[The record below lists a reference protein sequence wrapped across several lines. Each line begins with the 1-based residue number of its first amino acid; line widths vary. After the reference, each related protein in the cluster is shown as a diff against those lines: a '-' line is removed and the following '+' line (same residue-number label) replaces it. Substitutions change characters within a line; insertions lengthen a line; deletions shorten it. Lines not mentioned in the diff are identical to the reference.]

1 MITLSNHHGFAG
13 EHIANT
19 LQRFFSIALL
29 NVTNQCVND
38 GNPEDDKHID
48 PLAHKEL
55 E

>member
-1 MITLSNHHGFAG
+1 MIALSNHHGFAG

-29 NVTNQCVND
+29 NMTNQRVN
-38 GNPEDDKHID
+38 NSHAEDHKHVD
-48 PLAHKEL
+48 PMPHNEL